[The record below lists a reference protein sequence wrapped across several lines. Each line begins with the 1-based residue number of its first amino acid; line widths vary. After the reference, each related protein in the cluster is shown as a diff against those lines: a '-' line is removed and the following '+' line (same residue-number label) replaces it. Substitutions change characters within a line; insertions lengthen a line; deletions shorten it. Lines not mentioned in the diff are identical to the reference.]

1 MSSVQDAINADRSKL
16 TPITTTQQG
25 DQKPPAAQSD
35 TRVNSL
41 LKSPY
46 ARCPLPASNNSA
58 DSLRQWGQ
66 GTEVPKFRTQTPQ
79 TNTKGGGSG
88 TTIVNV
94 GTINA
99 SSGGGGTTPTTP
111 TLPTAQN
118 ASVTTPTLAPG
129 QTWTGT
135 LQMAKSFIIVQ
146 VTTSAFARVELYGS
160 KIAQTLDLSRPVTQA
175 PKNTTSGL
183 ILDVALLTA
192 KTWQVLD
199 CVGANDDS
207 TQRSATIYIT
217 ITNLSTGA
225 GAITASLLFVPEES

>member
-1 MSSVQDAINADRSKL
+1 MPSVTEAVNADRSRL
-16 TPITTTQQG
+16 TPIDSTQQAE
-25 DQKPPAAQSD
+25 QKPPAALSD
-35 TRVNSL
+35 SRINSL

-46 ARCPLPASNNSA
+46 ARCPLPPSNNSA

-66 GTEVPKFRTQTPQ
+66 GSEVPVFRTSAPPA
-79 TNTKGGGSG
+79 NSNGGGG
-88 TTIVNV
+88 TTIVNA
-94 GTINA
+94 TSSSS
-99 SSGGGGTTPTTP
+99 SSGGITPA
-111 TLPTAQN
+111 TLPSAQN

-135 LQMAKSFIIVQ
+135 LQMSKSFIIVQ

-192 KTWQVLD
+192 KSWQVLD
-199 CVGANDDS
+199 CVGSNDDNP
-207 TQRSATIYIT
+207 TRSATIYVS
-217 ITNLSTGA
+217 ITNLSTGS
-225 GAITASLLFVPEES
+225 GKITASLLFVPEES

>member
-1 MSSVQDAINADRSKL
+1 MPSVTEAVNADRSRL
-16 TPITTTQQG
+16 TPIDSTQQAE
-25 DQKPPAAQSD
+25 QKPPAALSD
-35 TRVNSL
+35 SRINSL

-46 ARCPLPASNNSA
+46 ARCPLPPSNNSA

-66 GTEVPKFRTQTPQ
+66 GSEVPVFRTSAPPA
-79 TNTKGGGSG
+79 NSNGGGG
-88 TTIVNV
+88 TTIVNA
-94 GTINA
+94 TSSSS
-99 SSGGGGTTPTTP
+99 SSGGITPA
-111 TLPTAQN
+111 TLPSAQN

-135 LQMAKSFIIVQ
+135 LQMSKSFIIVQ

-199 CVGANDDS
+199 CVGSNDDA

>member
-1 MSSVQDAINADRSKL
+1 L
-16 TPITTTQQG
+16 TPIQN
-25 DQKPPAAQSD
+25 DPNQKPPAAQQDS
-35 TRVNSL
+35 RLNSL

-66 GTEVPKFRTQTPQ
+66 GSEVPIFRTSAPPA
-79 TNTKGGGSG
+79 NSSNGGGSS
-88 TTIVNV
+88 TINV
-94 GTINA
+94 GSIST
-99 SSGGGGTTPTTP
+99 SSSSSGGTTPATMP
-111 TLPTAQN
+111 SSQN

-135 LQMAKSFIIVQ
+135 LQMAKSFIVVQ
-146 VTTSAFARVELYGS
+146 ATTSAFARVELYGT
-160 KIAQTLDLSRPVTQA
+160 KIAQTLDLSRPVTQG
-175 PKNTTSGL
+175 PPNTTRGL

-199 CVGANDDS
+199 CVGSNDDS
-207 TQRSATIYIT
+207 TRSKTIYIT

-225 GAITASLLFVPEES
+225 GAITASLLFVPEEF

>member
-1 MSSVQDAINADRSKL
+1 MPSVTEAVNADRSRL
-16 TPITTTQQG
+16 TPIDSTQQAE
-25 DQKPPAAQSD
+25 QKPPAALSD
-35 TRVNSL
+35 SRINSL

-46 ARCPLPASNNSA
+46 ARCPLPPSNNSA

-66 GTEVPKFRTQTPQ
+66 GSEVPVFRTSAPPA
-79 TNTKGGGSG
+79 NSNGGGG
-88 TTIVNV
+88 TTIVNA
-94 GTINA
+94 T
-99 SSGGGGTTPTTP
+99 SSSSSSGGTTPS
-111 TLPTAQN
+111 TLPSSQN
-118 ASVTTPTLAPG
+118 ASVTTPVLAPG

-135 LQMAKSFIIVQ
+135 LQMSKSFIVVQ

-199 CVGANDDS
+199 CVGSNDDA

>member
-1 MSSVQDAINADRSKL
+1 MPSVTEAVNADRSRL
-16 TPITTTQQG
+16 TPIDSTQQAE
-25 DQKPPAAQSD
+25 QKPPAALSD
-35 TRVNSL
+35 SRINSL

-46 ARCPLPASNNSA
+46 ARCPLPPSNNSA

-66 GTEVPKFRTQTPQ
+66 GTDVPVFRTSAPPAN
-79 TNTKGGGSG
+79 TNNGGGG
-88 TTIVNV
+88 TTIVN
-94 GTINA
+94 GT
-99 SSGGGGTTPTTP
+99 SSSSSGGTTPA
-111 TLPTAQN
+111 TLPSAQN

-135 LQMAKSFIIVQ
+135 LQMSKSFIIVQ

-199 CVGANDDS
+199 CVGSNDDA

>member
-1 MSSVQDAINADRSKL
+1 MPSVQDAINADRSKL
-16 TPITTTQQG
+16 TPIDMTQQAE
-25 DQKPPAAQSD
+25 QKPPAALSD
-35 TRVNSL
+35 SRINSL

-46 ARCPLPASNNSA
+46 ARCPLPPSNNSA

-66 GTEVPKFRTQTPQ
+66 GTDVPVFRTSAPPP
-79 TNTKGGGSG
+79 NSSLGGGS
-88 TTIVNV
+88 TTV
-94 GTINA
+94 NA
-99 SSGGGGTTPTTP
+99 SSSSSSSSGGTTPTT
-111 TLPTAQN
+111 LPSSQN
-118 ASVTTPTLAPG
+118 ASITTPTLAPG

-135 LQMAKSFIIVQ
+135 LQMAKSFIVIQ
-146 VTTSAFARVELYGS
+146 VTGSAFCRVELYGT
-160 KIAQTLDLSRPVTQA
+160 KIAQTLDLSRPVTQG
-175 PKNTTSGL
+175 PSNTTRGL

-199 CVGANDDS
+199 CVGSNDDA